1 MAGLLHHLLLSL
13 LKGVV
18 MYLDMSQIFGV
29 MTAIVTLAII
39 AVAIVN
45 GDKTAKIIGSAG
57 TAFTSSI
64 TAATH
69 PAQAK

>member
-1 MAGLLHHLLLSL
+1 
-13 LKGVV
+13 

-29 MTAIVTLAII
+29 MTAIVTLAIV

-45 GDKTAKIIGSAG
+45 GDKTAKIIGEAG
-57 TAFTSSI
+57 KAFTGSI

-69 PAQAK
+69 PMQGK

>member
-1 MAGLLHHLLLSL
+1 
-13 LKGVV
+13 

-29 MTAIVTLAII
+29 LTAIVTLAIV

-45 GDKTAKIIGSAG
+45 GDKTAKIIGAAG
-57 TAFTSSI
+57 SNFTAAI

>member
-1 MAGLLHHLLLSL
+1 
-13 LKGVV
+13 
-18 MYLDMSQIFGV
+18 MYLDVSQIFGV

-69 PAQAK
+69 PLQAK